1 MEEFQQISDQLSP
14 ARETM
19 SRVRYLECR
28 LNGNNEGETSL
39 VMIGN
44 QAFDYR
50 KVTHNVNYDKIEGL
64 RAL

>member
-1 MEEFQQISDQLSP
+1 MEEFQQISDQLSL

-28 LNGNNEGETSL
+28 LNGNNDGETSL

-44 QAFDYR
+44 QSKY
-50 KVTHNVNYDKIEGL
+50 G
-64 RAL
+64 RAEYKNKRDIINS

>member
-1 MEEFQQISDQLSP
+1 
-14 ARETM
+14 M